1 LTGRSSCPDDDGPMA
16 LLIREPPEPAD
27 PPGPVCLRCSKPVT
41 PGTAAQIAG
50 RAVHMRC
57 LAWGTQLDAVEQQDR
72 AGRDTRRAQAA
83 IARAELLLDRAREYQ
98 TTCPVCGLLVS
109 GNPIIPTWGKRN
121 LPTPPD
127 RGAWK

>member
-1 LTGRSSCPDDDGPMA
+1 MA

-98 TTCPVCGLLVS
+98 TTCPVCGLRLASSRGVLFQGDHLVHAACWRADPKPFD
-109 GNPIIPTWGKRN
+109 G
-121 LPTPPD
+121 PPPA
-127 RGAWK
+127 G